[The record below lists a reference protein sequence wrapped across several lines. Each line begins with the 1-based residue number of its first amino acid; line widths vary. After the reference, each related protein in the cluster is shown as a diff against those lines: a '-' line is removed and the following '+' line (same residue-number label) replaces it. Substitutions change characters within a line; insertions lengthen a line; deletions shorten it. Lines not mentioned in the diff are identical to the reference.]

1 MSGERETFG
10 SRFGSVMALMG
21 VAVGLANV
29 WRFPYMA
36 GSYGGAAFVLLYIFF
51 GIVLVDGV
59 KLYWHWSRGKA
70 LAVLIPIQ
78 LLIALPSMASSDFL
92 QWNDRIWG
100 STMQPIGSALAL
112 VALGWFV
119 ARGKALAEINRGS
132 SMAIGPFW
140 VFWIRWVI
148 HAAIIVILVSGWWP
162 Q

>member
-1 MSGERETFG
+1 MIRERETFG

-36 GSYGGAAFVLLYIFF
+36 GSHGGAAFV
-51 GIVLVDGV
+51 
-59 KLYWHWSRGKA
+59 
-70 LAVLIPIQ
+70 PIQ
-78 LLIALPSMASSDFL
+78 LAVALPSMASSDFL
-92 QWNDRIWG
+92 QWNDRIWS
-100 STMQPIGSALAL
+100 STMQPIGSALTL

-119 ARGKALAEINRGS
+119 ARGKALAEINRES

-140 VFWIRWVI
+140 IFWIRWVI
-148 HAAIIVILVSGWWP
+148 PVKESRWPAAIIVILVYGWWP